1 MAGVTVSKEGK
12 STLES
17 DRKSDDEEEQESVRM
32 TIKKISETFEFVWRR
47 RKIETAGP

>member
-17 DRKSDDEEEQESVRM
+17 DRKSDDEAEEGIRPDDD
-32 TIKKISETFEFVWRR
+32 TIEFWRR
-47 RKIETAGP
+47 RTIETAGP

>member
-1 MAGVTVSKEGK
+1 MASVTVSKQGK

-17 DRKSDDEEEQESVRM
+17 DRKSDDEAEEGIRPDDD
-32 TIKKISETFEFVWRR
+32 TIGFWRR